1 MPQHTQ
7 SSQRLSHR
15 EQALSPL
22 PTPEEA
28 NRALRPAP
36 AFLMPIADVKSRRT
50 LAGRPIQ
57 RPGEKEEGDLKS
69 TPNFSY
75 ALSDPKIDSLPYIYN
90 EAGYA
95 ISVCGI
101 ETQR

>member
-1 MPQHTQ
+1 
-7 SSQRLSHR
+7 
-15 EQALSPL
+15 
-22 PTPEEA
+22 
-28 NRALRPAP
+28 
-36 AFLMPIADVKSRRT
+36 MPIADVRSRQT

-75 ALSDPKIDSLPYIYN
+75 ALDDPKIDNLPYNCN
-90 EAGYA
+90 EAVRG

-101 ETQR
+101 ESQR